1 VIILLTFKLQGH
13 SNLLTFRLKDQIEP
27 AASFGLH
34 EDVARFRQ
42 GGCGVHC
49 VIVRDRHLPFSG
61 LFKSTKKRHELK
73 SFAPGSL
80 APPSSA
86 PEVIN
91 PDLLFATT
99 DGRLGV
105 IGELTPAAAR
115 TMDELQRNM
124 DRYWKGP
131 GGISWKT

>member
-1 VIILLTFKLQGH
+1 VIIVLTCKLQGH

-34 EDVARFRQ
+34 EDVARFRP
-42 GGCGVHC
+42 GGWAARSSHTPTLFHLLAPVQS
-49 VIVRDRHLPFSG
+49 VNQRDELI
-61 LFKSTKKRHELK
+61 LFPS
-73 SFAPGSL
+73 GSL